1 MAETTRG
8 VRVDW
13 KALRSFCEEVL
24 VAAGVPE
31 KDALIVAA
39 SLVDADLAGM
49 KSHGVT
55 RLNDY
60 LLRMEQ
66 GLMTPT
72 TKLDVVRETPSTALL
87 DANDGWGQVASD
99 RAVELVVEKAREVGS
114 AWVGVRNSNHNGTAA
129 YWTMMIAR
137 EGMVG
142 ICSMNTSPVM
152 AAHGSKRP
160 TLGTNP
166 LSIAVPSSS
175 GRPVVLDMAT
185 SNQARGKII
194 LAAKNN
200 DPIPEGWAIT
210 SEGLPTTDA
219 KEALKGSVLPLG
231 GPKGSGLAIMLD
243 ILTGVLTGAEFGAK
257 MPRMYDDPQPQRVG
271 HMFSAISVEAFMPM
285 TEFLSRMTRK
295 SGRRGR
301 DRPHPVSRGSRC
313 PGTGRTRGWPCTART
328 ASRSRLRSTMTSSP
342 LPGVTASPPRPWS
355 REATPAK
362 GRNDEAVGTSR

>member
-1 MAETTRG
+1 MAGTRRG
-8 VRVDW
+8 LRVGW
-13 KALRSFCEEVL
+13 ESLRGFCEEVL
-24 VAAGVPE
+24 AAAGVPE
-31 KDALIVAA
+31 EEARIVAA
-39 SLVDADLAGM
+39 SLVDADLSGM

-60 LLRMEQ
+60 LQRMEG
-66 GLMTPT
+66 GLMSPMTEIE
-72 TKLDVVRETPSTALL
+72 VVRETPSTALL
-87 DANDGWGQVASD
+87 DANDGWGQVASE
-99 RAVELVVEKAREVGS
+99 RAVELVVEKARQVGS

-129 YWTMMIAR
+129 YWTMKIAN

-152 AAHGSKRP
+152 AAHGSRRP

-219 KEALKGSVLPLG
+219 KEALEGSVLPLG

-243 ILTGVLTGAEFGAK
+243 ILTGVLTGAEFGAR

-271 HMFSAISVEAFMPM
+271 HMFSAISIEAFMPM
-285 TEFLSRMTRK
+285 AEFLSRMDQKEQETREGPPAPGFERVSMPGDGTHERMATHRESGIPLTDEVYADLLAAAERYGVSPETLE
-295 SGRRGR
+295 SGRIARE
-301 DRPHPVSRGSRC
+301 
-313 PGTGRTRGWPCTART
+313 GTQR
-328 ASRSRLRSTMTSSP
+328 
-342 LPGVTASPPRPWS
+342 
-355 REATPAK
+355 
-362 GRNDEAVGTSR
+362 

>member
-1 MAETTRG
+1 MADGKRG

-13 KALRSFCEEVL
+13 EALRTFCEEVL
-24 VAAGVPE
+24 GAVGVPQN
-31 KDALIVAA
+31 DARIVAA
-39 SLVDADLAGM
+39 SLVDADLSGM

-72 TKLDVVRETPSTALL
+72 TKIDIARETPSTALL
-87 DANDGWGQVASD
+87 DANDGWGQVVSE
-99 RAVELVVEKAREVGS
+99 RAVELVIEKAKEVGS

-129 YWTMMIAR
+129 YWTVKIAR

-152 AAHGSKRP
+152 AAHGSRRP

-175 GRPVVLDMAT
+175 GSPVVLDMAT
-185 SNQARGKII
+185 SKQARGKII

-210 SEGLPTTDA
+210 GEGLPTTDA

-271 HMFSAISVEAFMPM
+271 HMFSAISIEAFMPM
-285 TEFLSRMTRK
+285 TEFLSRMDEKELETRQGPPAPGFERVAMPGDGTHERMATHREDGIPLTAEVYADLLAAAERYDVSPATLQ
-295 SGRRGR
+295 SGLILRE
-301 DRPHPVSRGSRC
+301 
-313 PGTGRTRGWPCTART
+313 GTQP
-328 ASRSRLRSTMTSSP
+328 
-342 LPGVTASPPRPWS
+342 
-355 REATPAK
+355 
-362 GRNDEAVGTSR
+362 

>member
-1 MAETTRG
+1 MDETKRG
-8 VRVDW
+8 VRVHW
-13 KALRSFCEEVL
+13 EALRTFCEEVL
-24 VAAGVPE
+24 SAAGVPE
-31 KDALIVAA
+31 NDARIVAA
-39 SLVDADLAGM
+39 SLVDADLAGTR
-49 KSHGVT
+49 SHGVT

-72 TKLDVVRETPSTALL
+72 TKIDVVRETPSTTLL
-87 DANDGWGQVASD
+87 DANDGWGQVASE
-99 RAVELVVEKAREVGS
+99 RAVELVVEKAREAGS
-114 AWVGVRNSNHNGTAA
+114 AWVGVRNSNHNGTAG
-129 YWTMMIAR
+129 YWTVKIAR

-152 AAHGSKRP
+152 AAHGSRRP

-243 ILTGVLTGAEFGAK
+243 ILTGVLTGAEFGAR

-271 HMFSAISVEAFMPM
+271 HMFSAISIEAFMPVA
-285 TEFLSRMTRK
+285 EFLSRMDQKEQETRQ
-295 SGRRGR
+295 GPPTPGFER
-301 DRPHPVSRGSRC
+301 VSMPGDGTHERMAAHREHGIPLTDEVYADLLAAAERYGVS
-313 PGTGRTRGWPCTART
+313 PGTLESGKISGGRTQR
-328 ASRSRLRSTMTSSP
+328 
-342 LPGVTASPPRPWS
+342 
-355 REATPAK
+355 
-362 GRNDEAVGTSR
+362 

>member
-1 MAETTRG
+1 MAETSRG

-13 KALRSFCEEVL
+13 EALRNFCEEVL
-24 VAAGVPE
+24 RAAGVPE
-31 KDALIVAA
+31 NDAGIVAA

-72 TKLDVVRETPSTALL
+72 TKIELVRETPSTALL
-87 DANDGWGQVASD
+87 DANDGWGQVASE
-99 RAVELVVEKAREVGS
+99 RAVELVVEKAKVVGS

-129 YWTMMIAR
+129 YWSMKIAR

-152 AAHGSKRP
+152 AAHGSRRP

-194 LAAKNN
+194 LAAKND

-285 TEFLSRMTRK
+285 DEFLSRMDQKERETREGPPAPGFERVSMPGDGTHERMAAHREEGIPLTHEVYADLLAAAERYGVSPETLE
-295 SGRRGR
+295 SGRI
-301 DRPHPVSRGSRC
+301 
-313 PGTGRTRGWPCTART
+313 
-328 ASRSRLRSTMTSSP
+328 
-342 LPGVTASPPRPWS
+342 S
-355 REATPAK
+355 RE
-362 GRNDEAVGTSR
+362 GTQR

>member
-1 MAETTRG
+1 MAETRRPM
-8 VRVDW
+8 RVEW
-13 KALRSFCEEVL
+13 EALREFCEEVL
-24 VAAGVPE
+24 GAAGVPR
-31 KDALIVAA
+31 KDARIVAA
-39 SLVDADLAGM
+39 SLVDAELSGM

-66 GLMTPT
+66 GLMTPA

-87 DANDGWGQVASD
+87 DANDGWGQVASE

-129 YWTMMIAR
+129 YWTMKIAR
-137 EGMVG
+137 QGMVG

-152 AAHGSKRP
+152 AAYGSRRP

-175 GRPVVLDMAT
+175 GSPVVLDMAT

-194 LAAKNN
+194 LAAQND

-210 SEGLPTTDA
+210 GEGLPTTEA

-257 MPRMYDDPQPQRVG
+257 MPRMYDDPKPQRVG

-285 TEFLSRMTRK
+285 TEFLSRMDEKEQETRQGPPAPGFESVSMPGDGTHARMATYRHNGIPLTEEVYADLLAAAARYGVSPEPLK
-295 SGRRGR
+295 S
-301 DRPHPVSRGSRC
+301 
-313 PGTGRTRGWPCTART
+313 
-328 ASRSRLRSTMTSSP
+328 SSI
-342 LPGVTASPPRPWS
+342 S
-355 REATPAK
+355 RE
-362 GRNDEAVGTSR
+362 GTQR

>member
-1 MAETTRG
+1 
-8 VRVDW
+8 
-13 KALRSFCEEVL
+13 
-24 VAAGVPE
+24 
-31 KDALIVAA
+31 
-39 SLVDADLAGM
+39 M
-49 KSHGVT
+49 KSHCVT
-55 RLNDY
+55 SLNDY

-66 GLMTPT
+66 GLMTLT
-72 TKLDVVRETPSTALL
+72 TKIDVVRETASTALL
-87 DANDGWGQVASD
+87 DANDGWGQVASE

-129 YWTMMIAR
+129 YWTMKIAR
-137 EGMVG
+137 EDMVG

-210 SEGLPTTDA
+210 SDGLPTTDA
-219 KEALKGSVLPLG
+219 QEALKGSVLPLG

-271 HMFSAISVEAFMPM
+271 HMFSAISIEAFMPM
-285 TEFLSRMTRK
+285 AEFLSRMDQKEQETREGPPAPGFERVSMPGDGTHERMARHREDGIPLTEEVYADLLAAAERYGVPPETLD
-295 SGRRGR
+295 SGR
-301 DRPHPVSRGSRC
+301 
-313 PGTGRTRGWPCTART
+313 
-328 ASRSRLRSTMTSSP
+328 TSP
-342 LPGVTASPPRPWS
+342 DGMQR
-355 REATPAK
+355 
-362 GRNDEAVGTSR
+362 

>member
-1 MAETTRG
+1 MAETRRG

-13 KALRSFCEEVL
+13 ESLRRFCEEVL
-24 VAAGVPE
+24 VAADVPE
-31 KDALIVAA
+31 EEARIVAD
-39 SLVDADLAGM
+39 SLVDADLSGM

-60 LLRMEQ
+60 LLRMEG
-66 GLMTPT
+66 GLMTPMT
-72 TKLDVVRETPSTALL
+72 RIDVVRETPSTALL
-87 DANDGWGQVASD
+87 DANDGWGQVASE

-129 YWTMMIAR
+129 YWTMKIAR

-175 GRPVVLDMAT
+175 GHPVVLDMAT

-243 ILTGVLTGAEFGAK
+243 ILTGVLTGAEFGAR

-271 HMFSAISVEAFMPM
+271 HMFSAVSIEAFMPM
-285 TEFLSRMTRK
+285 AEFLSRMDRKEEETREGPPAPGFERV
-295 SGRRGR
+295 SMPGDGTHERMAAHREGGIPLTDEVYADLLAAAARYGVSPRTLEAGRIPRE
-301 DRPHPVSRGSRC
+301 
-313 PGTGRTRGWPCTART
+313 GTQR
-328 ASRSRLRSTMTSSP
+328 
-342 LPGVTASPPRPWS
+342 
-355 REATPAK
+355 
-362 GRNDEAVGTSR
+362 

>member
-1 MAETTRG
+1 
-8 VRVDW
+8 
-13 KALRSFCEEVL
+13 
-24 VAAGVPE
+24 
-31 KDALIVAA
+31 
-39 SLVDADLAGM
+39 
-49 KSHGVT
+49 
-55 RLNDY
+55 
-60 LLRMEQ
+60 
-66 GLMTPT
+66 
-72 TKLDVVRETPSTALL
+72 
-87 DANDGWGQVASD
+87 
-99 RAVELVVEKAREVGS
+99 
-114 AWVGVRNSNHNGTAA
+114 VGVRNSNHNGTAA
-129 YWTMMIAR
+129 YWTMKIAR

-152 AAHGSKRP
+152 AAHGSKQP

-175 GRPVVLDMAT
+175 GSPVVLDMAT

-194 LAAKNN
+194 LAAKND

-285 TEFLSRMTRK
+285 TEFLSRMDEKEQETRQGPPAPGFESVSMPGDGTHARMATHRHNGIPLTDEVYADLLAAAARYGVSPEPLK
-295 SGRRGR
+295 S
-301 DRPHPVSRGSRC
+301 
-313 PGTGRTRGWPCTART
+313 
-328 ASRSRLRSTMTSSP
+328 TSI
-342 LPGVTASPPRPWS
+342 S
-355 REATPAK
+355 RE
-362 GRNDEAVGTSR
+362 GTQR

>member
-1 MAETTRG
+1 MADGKRG

-13 KALRSFCEEVL
+13 EALRTFCEEVL
-24 VAAGVPE
+24 GAVGVPQN
-31 KDALIVAA
+31 DARIVAA
-39 SLVDADLAGM
+39 SLVDADLSGM

-72 TKLDVVRETPSTALL
+72 TKIDLARETPSTALL
-87 DANDGWGQVASD
+87 DANDGWGQVVSE
-99 RAVELVVEKAREVGS
+99 RAVELVIEKAKEVGS

-129 YWTMMIAR
+129 YWTVKIAR

-152 AAHGSKRP
+152 AAHGSRQP

-175 GRPVVLDMAT
+175 GSPVVLDMAT
-185 SNQARGKII
+185 SKQARGKII

-210 SEGLPTTDA
+210 GEGLPTTDA

-271 HMFSAISVEAFMPM
+271 HMFSAISIEAFMPM
-285 TEFLSRMTRK
+285 TEFLSRMDEKELETRQGPPAPGFERVAMPGDGTHERMATHREDGIPLTAEVYADLLAAAERYDVSPATLQ
-295 SGRRGR
+295 SGLILRE
-301 DRPHPVSRGSRC
+301 
-313 PGTGRTRGWPCTART
+313 GTQP
-328 ASRSRLRSTMTSSP
+328 
-342 LPGVTASPPRPWS
+342 
-355 REATPAK
+355 
-362 GRNDEAVGTSR
+362 

>member
-1 MAETTRG
+1 MAETRRG
-8 VRVDW
+8 VKVDW
-13 KALRSFCEEVL
+13 EALRRFCEEVL
-24 VAAGVPE
+24 RAAAVPE
-31 KDALIVAA
+31 EETLIVAA
-39 SLVDADLAGM
+39 SLVDADLSGM

-66 GLMTPT
+66 GLMTPAT
-72 TKLDVVRETPSTALL
+72 RIDVVRETPSTALL
-87 DANDGWGQVASD
+87 DANDGWGQVASE
-99 RAVELVVEKAREVGS
+99 RAVELVVEKAGEVGS

-129 YWTMMIAR
+129 YWTMKIAR
-137 EGMVG
+137 ENMVG

-152 AAHGSKRP
+152 AAHGSRRP

-175 GRPVVLDMAT
+175 GHPVVLDVAT

-210 SEGLPTTDA
+210 TEGLPTTDA

-243 ILTGVLTGAEFGAK
+243 ILTGVLTGAEFGAQ

-271 HMFSAISVEAFMPM
+271 HLFSAISIEAFMPI
-285 TEFLSRMTRK
+285 TEFLSRMDQKEEETRDGPPAPGFERVSMPGDGTHERMAAHRE
-295 SGRRGR
+295 SGIPLTAEVYADLLAAAERYG
-301 DRPHPVSRGSRC
+301 VSPQTLEAGIISSG
-313 PGTGRTRGWPCTART
+313 GTQR
-328 ASRSRLRSTMTSSP
+328 
-342 LPGVTASPPRPWS
+342 
-355 REATPAK
+355 
-362 GRNDEAVGTSR
+362 

>member
-1 MAETTRG
+1 MAETERG
-8 VRVDW
+8 MKADW
-13 KALRSFCEEVL
+13 KALRDFCAEVL
-24 VAAGVPE
+24 RAAGVPE
-31 KDALIVAA
+31 NDARIVAS
-39 SLVDADLAGM
+39 SLVDADLSGM

-60 LLRMEQ
+60 LQRMEQ
-66 GLMTPT
+66 GLMTPA

-87 DANDGWGQVASD
+87 DANDGWGQVASEK
-99 RAVELVVEKAREVGS
+99 AVELVVEKAREVGS
-114 AWVGVRNSNHNGTAA
+114 AWVGVRNSNHNGTAG
-129 YWTMMIAR
+129 YWTMKVAR

-142 ICSMNTSPVM
+142 ICAMNTSPVM

-175 GRPVVLDMAT
+175 GCPVVLDMAT

-271 HMFSAISVEAFMPM
+271 HMFSAISIEAFVPM
-285 TEFLSRMTRK
+285 SEFLSRMDEKEQETREGPPAPGFERVSIPGDGTHERMAMHRE
-295 SGRRGR
+295 SGIPLSHEVYADLLAAAERYGVSP
-301 DRPHPVSRGSRC
+301 DRLESGSE
-313 PGTGRTRGWPCTART
+313 
-328 ASRSRLRSTMTSSP
+328 STQ
-342 LPGVTASPPRPWS
+342 R
-355 REATPAK
+355 
-362 GRNDEAVGTSR
+362 

>member
-8 VRVDW
+8 VRVEW
-13 KALRSFCEEVL
+13 EALREFCKEVL
-24 VAAGVPE
+24 RAAGVPE
-31 KDALIVAA
+31 KDAGIVAS
-39 SLVDADLAGM
+39 SLVDADLSGM

-66 GLMTPT
+66 GLMTLAT
-72 TKLDVVRETPSTALL
+72 EIDVVRETASTALL
-87 DANDGWGQVASD
+87 DANDGWGQVASE

-129 YWTMMIAR
+129 YWTMKIAR

-152 AAHGSKRP
+152 AAHGSKQP

-175 GRPVVLDMAT
+175 GSPVVLDMAT

-194 LAAKNN
+194 LAAKND

-285 TEFLSRMTRK
+285 TEFLSRMDEKEQETRQGPPAPGFESVSMPGDGTHARMATHRHNGIPLTDEVYADLLAAAARYGVSPEPLK
-295 SGRRGR
+295 S
-301 DRPHPVSRGSRC
+301 
-313 PGTGRTRGWPCTART
+313 
-328 ASRSRLRSTMTSSP
+328 TSI
-342 LPGVTASPPRPWS
+342 S
-355 REATPAK
+355 RE
-362 GRNDEAVGTSR
+362 GTQR

>member
-8 VRVDW
+8 VRVEW
-13 KALRSFCEEVL
+13 EALREFCKEVL
-24 VAAGVPE
+24 RAAGVPE
-31 KDALIVAA
+31 KDAGIVAS
-39 SLVDADLAGM
+39 SLVDADLSGM

-66 GLMTPT
+66 GLMTLT
-72 TKLDVVRETPSTALL
+72 TEIDVVRETASTALL
-87 DANDGWGQVASD
+87 DANDGWGQVASE

-129 YWTMMIAR
+129 YWTMKIAR
-137 EGMVG
+137 EDMVG

-152 AAHGSKRP
+152 AAHGSKQS

-219 KEALKGSVLPLG
+219 QEALKGSVLPLG

-271 HMFSAISVEAFMPM
+271 HMFSAISIEAFMPM
-285 TEFLSRMTRK
+285 REFLSRMDQKEQETREGPAAPGFEQVSMPGDGTHERMATHRDEGIPLTAEVYADLLAAAERYGVSPETLE
-295 SGRRGR
+295 SG
-301 DRPHPVSRGSRC
+301 SI
-313 PGTGRTRGWPCTART
+313 
-328 ASRSRLRSTMTSSP
+328 
-342 LPGVTASPPRPWS
+342 S
-355 REATPAK
+355 REGK
-362 GRNDEAVGTSR
+362 QG

>member
-1 MAETTRG
+1 MADTTRG

-13 KALRSFCEEVL
+13 EALKEFCEEVL
-24 VAAGVPE
+24 RAAGIPE
-31 KDALIVAA
+31 RDARIVAA

-66 GLMTPT
+66 GLMAIT
-72 TKLDVVRETPSTALL
+72 TKIDIVRESPSTALL
-87 DANDGWGQVASD
+87 DANDGWGQVASE

-129 YWTMMIAR
+129 YWTIKIAR

-152 AAHGSKRP
+152 AAHGSKLP

-175 GRPVVLDMAT
+175 GRSVVLDMAT

-219 KEALKGSVLPLG
+219 REALKGSVLPLG

-243 ILTGVLTGAEFGAK
+243 ILTGVLTGAEFGAQ

-271 HMFSAISVEAFMPM
+271 HMFSAISIEAFMPM
-285 TEFLSRMTRK
+285 TEFLSRMDQKERETREGPSAPGFERVSMPGDGTHERMAMYRESGVPLTDEVYDDLLAAAGRYGVSPDALD
-295 SGRRGR
+295 SGRIPRE
-301 DRPHPVSRGSRC
+301 
-313 PGTGRTRGWPCTART
+313 GTQRWGHR
-328 ASRSRLRSTMTSSP
+328 
-342 LPGVTASPPRPWS
+342 
-355 REATPAK
+355 
-362 GRNDEAVGTSR
+362 

>member
-8 VRVDW
+8 VRVEW
-13 KALRSFCEEVL
+13 EALREFCKEVL
-24 VAAGVPE
+24 RAAGVPE
-31 KDALIVAA
+31 KDAGIVAS
-39 SLVDADLAGM
+39 SLVDADLSGM

-66 GLMTPT
+66 GLMTLAT
-72 TKLDVVRETPSTALL
+72 EIDVVRETASTALL
-87 DANDGWGQVASD
+87 DANDGWGQVASE

-129 YWTMMIAR
+129 YWTVKIAR

-152 AAHGSKRP
+152 AAHGSRRP

-166 LSIAVPSSS
+166 LSIAVPVSS

-200 DPIPEGWAIT
+200 DSIPEGWAIT
-210 SEGLPTTDA
+210 GEGLPTTDA
-219 KEALKGSVLPLG
+219 KQALKGSVLPLG

-271 HMFSAISVEAFMPM
+271 HMFSAIAIEAFMPM
-285 TEFLSRMTRK
+285 TEFLSRMDEKELETRQGPPAPGFERVAMPGDGTHERMATHREDGIPLTAEVYADLLAAAERYDVSHATLQ
-295 SGRRGR
+295 SGLILRE
-301 DRPHPVSRGSRC
+301 
-313 PGTGRTRGWPCTART
+313 GTQP
-328 ASRSRLRSTMTSSP
+328 
-342 LPGVTASPPRPWS
+342 
-355 REATPAK
+355 
-362 GRNDEAVGTSR
+362 

>member
-8 VRVDW
+8 VRVEW
-13 KALRSFCEEVL
+13 EALREFCNEVL
-24 VAAGVPE
+24 WAAGVPE
-31 KDALIVAA
+31 KDAGTVAS
-39 SLVDADLAGM
+39 SLVNADLSGM

-66 GLMTPT
+66 GLMTLT
-72 TKLDVVRETPSTALL
+72 TKIDVVRETASTALL
-87 DANDGWGQVASD
+87 DANDGWGQVASE
-99 RAVELVVEKAREVGS
+99 RAVELVVEKAREFGS

-129 YWTMMIAR
+129 YWTMKIAR
-137 EGMVG
+137 EDMVG

-210 SEGLPTTDA
+210 SDGLPTTDA
-219 KEALKGSVLPLG
+219 QEALKGSVLPLG

-271 HMFSAISVEAFMPM
+271 HMFSAISIEAFMPM
-285 TEFLSRMTRK
+285 TEFLSRMDQKEQETREGPAAPGFEQVSMPGDGTHERMATHREEGIPLTAEVYADLLAAAERYGVSPERLE
-295 SGRRGR
+295 SGKI
-301 DRPHPVSRGSRC
+301 
-313 PGTGRTRGWPCTART
+313 
-328 ASRSRLRSTMTSSP
+328 
-342 LPGVTASPPRPWS
+342 S
-355 REATPAK
+355 REGK
-362 GRNDEAVGTSR
+362 QR

>member
-8 VRVDW
+8 VRVEW
-13 KALRSFCEEVL
+13 EALRDFCEEVL
-24 VAAGVPE
+24 RAAGVPE
-31 KDALIVAA
+31 KDAGIVAA
-39 SLVDADLAGM
+39 SLVDADLSGM

-66 GLMTPT
+66 GLMTPAT
-72 TKLDVVRETPSTALL
+72 RIDVVRETPSTALL
-87 DANDGWGQVASD
+87 DANDGWGQVASE
-99 RAVELVVEKAREVGS
+99 RAVELVVEKAGEVGS

-129 YWTMMIAR
+129 YWTVKIAR

-152 AAHGSKRP
+152 AAHGSKQP

-175 GRPVVLDMAT
+175 GSPVVLDMAT

-194 LAAKNN
+194 LAAKND

-285 TEFLSRMTRK
+285 TEFLSRMDEKEQETRQGPPAPGFESVSMPGDGTHARMATHRHDGIPLTDEVYADLLAAAARYGVSPEPLK
-295 SGRRGR
+295 S
-301 DRPHPVSRGSRC
+301 
-313 PGTGRTRGWPCTART
+313 
-328 ASRSRLRSTMTSSP
+328 TSI
-342 LPGVTASPPRPWS
+342 S
-355 REATPAK
+355 RE
-362 GRNDEAVGTSR
+362 GTQR

>member
-8 VRVDW
+8 ARVDRV
-13 KALRSFCEEVL
+13 ALRSFCEEVL
-24 VAAGVPE
+24 GAAGVPE
-31 KDALIVAA
+31 KDARIVAA

-72 TKLDVVRETPSTALL
+72 TKIDIVRETPSTALL
-87 DANDGWGQVASD
+87 DANDGWGQVASEK
-99 RAVELVVEKAREVGS
+99 AVELVVEKAREVGS

-129 YWTMMIAR
+129 YWTMKIAR
-137 EGMVG
+137 EDMVG

-152 AAHGSKRP
+152 AAHGSRRP

-210 SEGLPTTDA
+210 AEGLSTTDA

-243 ILTGVLTGAEFGAK
+243 ILTGVLTGAEFGAR

-271 HMFSAISVEAFMPM
+271 HMFSAISVEAFMP
-285 TEFLSRMTRK
+285 TSEFLSRMDQKERETREGPPAPGFERVSMPGDGTHERIARHREEGIPLTDEVYADLLAAAERYGVPSK
-295 SGRRGR
+295 TLDMGRI
-301 DRPHPVSRGSRC
+301 S
-313 PGTGRTRGWPCTART
+313 PGGT
-328 ASRSRLRSTMTSSP
+328 
-342 LPGVTASPPRPWS
+342 PR
-355 REATPAK
+355 
-362 GRNDEAVGTSR
+362 

>member
-8 VRVDW
+8 VRVEW
-13 KALRSFCEEVL
+13 EALREFCKEVL
-24 VAAGVPE
+24 RAAGVPE
-31 KDALIVAA
+31 KDAGIVAS
-39 SLVDADLAGM
+39 SLVDADLSGM

-66 GLMTPT
+66 GLMTLT
-72 TKLDVVRETPSTALL
+72 TEVDVVRETASTALL
-87 DANDGWGQVASD
+87 DANDGWGQVASE

-129 YWTMMIAR
+129 YWTMKIAR
-137 EGMVG
+137 EDMVG

-175 GRPVVLDMAT
+175 GRPIVLDMAT

-210 SEGLPTTDA
+210 SDGLPTTDA
-219 KEALKGSVLPLG
+219 QDALKGSVLPLG

-271 HMFSAISVEAFMPM
+271 HMFSAISIEAFMPM
-285 TEFLSRMTRK
+285 TEFLSRMDEKEQETRQGPPAPGFESVSMPGDGTHARMATHRHNGIPLTDEVYADLLAAAARYGVSPEPLK
-295 SGRRGR
+295 S
-301 DRPHPVSRGSRC
+301 
-313 PGTGRTRGWPCTART
+313 
-328 ASRSRLRSTMTSSP
+328 TSI
-342 LPGVTASPPRPWS
+342 S
-355 REATPAK
+355 RE
-362 GRNDEAVGTSR
+362 GTQR

>member
-8 VRVDW
+8 VRVEW
-13 KALRSFCEEVL
+13 EALREFCEQVL
-24 VAAGVPE
+24 RAAGVPE
-31 KDALIVAA
+31 KDAGIVAA
-39 SLVDADLAGM
+39 ALVDADLSGM

-72 TKLDVVRETPSTALL
+72 TKIDVVRETPSTALL
-87 DANDGWGQVASD
+87 DANDGWGQVASEC
-99 RAVELVVEKAREVGS
+99 AVELVVEKARDVGS

-129 YWTMMIAR
+129 YWTMKIAR
-137 EGMVG
+137 KDMVG

-152 AAHGSKRP
+152 AAHGSRRP

-200 DPIPEGWAIT
+200 DSIPEGWAIT

-219 KEALKGSVLPLG
+219 QEALKGSVLPLG

-243 ILTGVLTGAEFGAK
+243 ILAGVLTGAEFGAK

-271 HMFSAISVEAFMPM
+271 HIFSAISIEAFMPM
-285 TEFLSRMTRK
+285 TEFLSRMDQKEQETREGPPAPGFERVSMPGDGTHERIARHREESIPLTAK
-295 SGRRGR
+295 VYADLLAAAERYGVSPETLDPGRF
-301 DRPHPVSRGSRC
+301 SRQDKQR
-313 PGTGRTRGWPCTART
+313 
-328 ASRSRLRSTMTSSP
+328 
-342 LPGVTASPPRPWS
+342 
-355 REATPAK
+355 
-362 GRNDEAVGTSR
+362 

>member
-1 MAETTRG
+1 MGVTNHG

-13 KALRSFCEEVL
+13 KALRDFCAEVL
-24 VAAGVPE
+24 RAAGVPE
-31 KDALIVAA
+31 NDARIVAS
-39 SLVDADLAGM
+39 SLVDADLSGM

-60 LLRMEQ
+60 LLRVEQ
-66 GLMTPT
+66 SLMTPA
-72 TKLDVVRETPSTALL
+72 TKIDIVRETPSTALL
-87 DANDGWGQVASD
+87 DANDGWGQVASE
-99 RAVELVVEKAREVGS
+99 RAVELVVEKARVVGS
-114 AWVGVRNSNHNGTAA
+114 AWVGVRNSNHNGTAG
-129 YWTMMIAR
+129 YWTMKIAR

-142 ICSMNTSPVM
+142 ICAMNTSPVM

-175 GRPVVLDMAT
+175 GCPVVLDMAT

-200 DPIPEGWAIT
+200 YPIPEGWAIT

-271 HMFSAISVEAFMPM
+271 HMFSAISIEAFMPM
-285 TEFLSRMTRK
+285 TEFLSRMDEKEQETREGPPAPGFERVSMPGDGTHERMAMHRE
-295 SGRRGR
+295 SGIPLTHEVYADLLTAAGR
-301 DRPHPVSRGSRC
+301 YGVSPETLESGSE
-313 PGTGRTRGWPCTART
+313 
-328 ASRSRLRSTMTSSP
+328 STQ
-342 LPGVTASPPRPWS
+342 R
-355 REATPAK
+355 
-362 GRNDEAVGTSR
+362 

>member
-1 MAETTRG
+1 MADTARG

-13 KALRSFCEEVL
+13 EALKEFCEEVL
-24 VAAGVPE
+24 RAAGIPE
-31 KDALIVAA
+31 RDARIVAA

-66 GLMTPT
+66 GLMAIT
-72 TKLDVVRETPSTALL
+72 TKIDIVRESPSTALL
-87 DANDGWGQVASD
+87 DANDGWGQVASE

-129 YWTMMIAR
+129 YWTIKIAR

-152 AAHGSKRP
+152 AAHGSKLP

-210 SEGLPTTDA
+210 SEGLSTTDA
-219 KEALKGSVLPLG
+219 REALKGSVLPLG

-243 ILTGVLTGAEFGAK
+243 ILTGVLTGAEFGAQ

-271 HMFSAISVEAFMPM
+271 HMFSAISIEAFMPM
-285 TEFLSRMTRK
+285 TEFLSRMDQKEQETRQGPSAPGFERVSMPGDGTHERMAMYRESGVPLTDELYDDLLAAAGRYGVSPDTLD
-295 SGRRGR
+295 SGRIPRE
-301 DRPHPVSRGSRC
+301 
-313 PGTGRTRGWPCTART
+313 GTQRWGHR
-328 ASRSRLRSTMTSSP
+328 
-342 LPGVTASPPRPWS
+342 
-355 REATPAK
+355 
-362 GRNDEAVGTSR
+362 

>member
-1 MAETTRG
+1 
-8 VRVDW
+8 
-13 KALRSFCEEVL
+13 
-24 VAAGVPE
+24 
-31 KDALIVAA
+31 
-39 SLVDADLAGM
+39 
-49 KSHGVT
+49 
-55 RLNDY
+55 
-60 LLRMEQ
+60 
-66 GLMTPT
+66 
-72 TKLDVVRETPSTALL
+72 
-87 DANDGWGQVASD
+87 
-99 RAVELVVEKAREVGS
+99 
-114 AWVGVRNSNHNGTAA
+114 SNHNGTAG
-129 YWTMMIAR
+129 YWTMKIAR

-142 ICSMNTSPVM
+142 ICAMNTSPVM

-210 SEGLPTTDA
+210 GEGLPTTDA

-271 HMFSAISVEAFMPM
+271 HMFSAISIEAFMPM
-285 TEFLSRMTRK
+285 TEFLSRMDEKEQETREGPPAPGFERVSMPGDGTHERMVTHRENGIPLTHEVYTDLLTAAERYDVSPERLE
-295 SGRRGR
+295 SG
-301 DRPHPVSRGSRC
+301 SE
-313 PGTGRTRGWPCTART
+313 
-328 ASRSRLRSTMTSSP
+328 STQ
-342 LPGVTASPPRPWS
+342 R
-355 REATPAK
+355 
-362 GRNDEAVGTSR
+362 

>member
-1 MAETTRG
+1 MAETKPG

-13 KALRSFCEEVL
+13 KALRDFCEEVL
-24 VAAGVPE
+24 RAAGVPE
-31 KDALIVAA
+31 NDARIVAS
-39 SLVDADLAGM
+39 SLVDADLSGM

-60 LLRMEQ
+60 LLRVEQ
-66 GLMTPT
+66 SLMTPA
-72 TKLDVVRETPSTALL
+72 TKIDIVRETPSTALL
-87 DANDGWGQVASD
+87 DANDGWGQVASE
-99 RAVELVVEKAREVGS
+99 RAVELVVEKARVVGS
-114 AWVGVRNSNHNGTAA
+114 AWVGVRNSNHNGTAG
-129 YWTMMIAR
+129 YWAMKIAR

-142 ICSMNTSPVM
+142 ICAMNTSPVM

-175 GRPVVLDMAT
+175 GCPVVLDMAT

-271 HMFSAISVEAFMPM
+271 HMFSAISIEAFMPM
-285 TEFLSRMTRK
+285 TEFLSRMDEKEQETREGPPAPGFERVSMPGDGTHERMAMHRE
-295 SGRRGR
+295 SGIPLTHEVYADLLTAAGR
-301 DRPHPVSRGSRC
+301 YGVSPETLESGSE
-313 PGTGRTRGWPCTART
+313 
-328 ASRSRLRSTMTSSP
+328 STQ
-342 LPGVTASPPRPWS
+342 R
-355 REATPAK
+355 
-362 GRNDEAVGTSR
+362 

>member
-1 MAETTRG
+1 MAETERDMK
-8 VRVDW
+8 VDW
-13 KALRSFCEEVL
+13 KALREFCAEVL
-24 VAAGVPE
+24 RAAGVPE
-31 KDALIVAA
+31 NDARIVAS
-39 SLVDADLAGM
+39 SLVDADLSGM

-60 LLRMEQ
+60 LQRMEQ
-66 GLMTPT
+66 GLMTPA
-72 TKLDVVRETPSTALL
+72 TKIDVVRETPSTALL
-87 DANDGWGQVASD
+87 DANDGWGQVASEK
-99 RAVELVVEKAREVGS
+99 AVELVVEKAREGGS
-114 AWVGVRNSNHNGTAA
+114 AWVGVRNSNHNGTAG
-129 YWTMMIAR
+129 YWTMKIAR

-142 ICSMNTSPVM
+142 ICAMNTSPVM

-166 LSIAVPSSS
+166 LSIAVPSRS

-271 HMFSAISVEAFMPM
+271 HLFSAISVDAFVPM
-285 TEFLSRMTRK
+285 TEFLSRMDEKEQETREGPPAPGFERVSMPGDGTHERMAMHRE
-295 SGRRGR
+295 SGIPLTHEVYADLLAAAERYGVSP
-301 DRPHPVSRGSRC
+301 DRLESGSE
-313 PGTGRTRGWPCTART
+313 GTQR
-328 ASRSRLRSTMTSSP
+328 
-342 LPGVTASPPRPWS
+342 
-355 REATPAK
+355 
-362 GRNDEAVGTSR
+362 

>member
-1 MAETTRG
+1 MAETKRG

-13 KALRSFCEEVL
+13 DSLRKFCEEVL
-24 VAAGVPE
+24 SAAGVPE
-31 KDALIVAA
+31 KDARIVAA
-39 SLVDADLAGM
+39 ALVDADLAGM

-72 TKLDVVRETPSTALL
+72 TKIEIVRETPSTALL
-87 DANDGWGQVASD
+87 DANDGWGQVASE

-114 AWVGVRNSNHNGTAA
+114 AWVGVRNSNHNGTAG
-129 YWTMMIAR
+129 YWTVKIAR

-152 AAHGSKRP
+152 TAHGSRRP

-285 TEFLSRMTRK
+285 TEFLSRMDEKERETRQGPPAPGFEK
-295 SGRRGR
+295 VSMPGDGTHERMATHREDGIPLPDEVYADLLDAAGRYGVSPETLESGS
-301 DRPHPVSRGSRC
+301 VSRE
-313 PGTGRTRGWPCTART
+313 GTQR
-328 ASRSRLRSTMTSSP
+328 
-342 LPGVTASPPRPWS
+342 
-355 REATPAK
+355 
-362 GRNDEAVGTSR
+362 

>member
-1 MAETTRG
+1 MADTARG

-13 KALRSFCEEVL
+13 EALKEFCEEVL
-24 VAAGVPE
+24 RAAGIPE
-31 KDALIVAA
+31 RDARIVAA

-66 GLMTPT
+66 GLMAIT
-72 TKLDVVRETPSTALL
+72 TKIDIVRESPSTALL
-87 DANDGWGQVASD
+87 DANDGWGQVASE

-129 YWTMMIAR
+129 YWTIKIAR

-152 AAHGSKRP
+152 AAHGSKLP

-210 SEGLPTTDA
+210 SEGLSTTDA
-219 KEALKGSVLPLG
+219 REALKGSVLPLG

-243 ILTGVLTGAEFGAK
+243 ILTGVLTGAEFGAQ

-271 HMFSAISVEAFMPM
+271 HMFSAISIEAFMPM
-285 TEFLSRMTRK
+285 TEFLSRMDQKEQETREGPSAPGFERVSMPGDGTHERMAMYRESGVPLTDEVYDDLLAAAGRYGVSPDTLD
-295 SGRRGR
+295 SGRIPRE
-301 DRPHPVSRGSRC
+301 
-313 PGTGRTRGWPCTART
+313 GTQRWGHR
-328 ASRSRLRSTMTSSP
+328 
-342 LPGVTASPPRPWS
+342 
-355 REATPAK
+355 
-362 GRNDEAVGTSR
+362 

>member
-1 MAETTRG
+1 MGETKHG

-13 KALRSFCEEVL
+13 KALRDFCEEVL
-24 VAAGVPE
+24 RAAGVPGN
-31 KDALIVAA
+31 DARIVAS
-39 SLVDADLAGM
+39 SLVDADLSGM

-60 LLRMEQ
+60 LLRIEQ
-66 GLMTPT
+66 SLMTPA
-72 TKLDVVRETPSTALL
+72 TKIDVLRETPSTALL
-87 DANDGWGQVASD
+87 DANDGWGQVASEK
-99 RAVELVVEKAREVGS
+99 AVELVVEKAREVGS
-114 AWVGVRNSNHNGTAA
+114 AWVGVRNSNHNGTAG
-129 YWTMMIAR
+129 YWTMKIAR

-142 ICSMNTSPVM
+142 ICAMNTSPVM

-166 LSIAVPSSS
+166 LSIAVPSRS

-200 DPIPEGWAIT
+200 DSIPEGWAIT

-271 HMFSAISVEAFMPM
+271 HMFSAISIEAFMPM
-285 TEFLSRMTRK
+285 TEFLSRMDEKEQETREGPPAPGFERVSMPGDGTHERMAMHRESAIPLTHEVYADLLTAAERYGVSPESLE
-295 SGRRGR
+295 SG
-301 DRPHPVSRGSRC
+301 SE
-313 PGTGRTRGWPCTART
+313 
-328 ASRSRLRSTMTSSP
+328 STQ
-342 LPGVTASPPRPWS
+342 R
-355 REATPAK
+355 
-362 GRNDEAVGTSR
+362 